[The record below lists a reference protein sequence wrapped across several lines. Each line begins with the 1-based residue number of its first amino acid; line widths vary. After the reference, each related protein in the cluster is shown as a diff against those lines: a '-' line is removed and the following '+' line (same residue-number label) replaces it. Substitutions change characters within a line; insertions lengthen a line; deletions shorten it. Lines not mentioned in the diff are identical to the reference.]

1 MESGPPACSP
11 LAAPE
16 VQHLSEWDAY
26 DYEQEFSRNFF
37 RASKLA
43 MRPRRKYSFPAA
55 ESAIDYRPSS
65 MFNVRCSRF
74 QHFSFSLP

>member
-1 MESGPPACSP
+1 MLKSNGDIMESGAPACSL

-16 VQHLSEWDAY
+16 VQHLREWDGC

-43 MRPRRKYSFPAA
+43 MRPRRK
-55 ESAIDYRPSS
+55 
-65 MFNVRCSRF
+65 
-74 QHFSFSLP
+74 